1 MWQRLQDLPWFVR
14 WPLKWAVFGLT
25 LFLVSFPDP
34 RIFVRHVQHWRD
46 PNAMLDP
53 DLPELQPWVAELR
66 ILLKPEMKPRQAL
79 KTVEKFVYQKVPYKF
94 DWETWGS
101 ADYLPTLPEVLDM
114 GAEDCDGQAVVAASL
129 LRKLGYQAD
138 LVTDFA
144 HVWVKTE
151 HGDTMSPG
159 KRHGAVAGKKGVEV
173 RWRALTETLPQA
185 LAYSVS
191 PFPLGRELI
200 VVAVAWLLLLRPRT
214 RWSIRLIC
222 LATIIQGLL
231 FMRAGGANWKQPVV
245 WAQWWGLVQL
255 VGAAGVL
262 LVFGWRAGRRVPPEA
277 EAAVAVGGS

>member
-1 MWQRLQDLPWFVR
+1 MWKRLQELPWFGR
-14 WPLKWAVFGLT
+14 WPLKWAAFGLT
-25 LFLVSFPDP
+25 LFLVSFPNP
-34 RIFVRHVQHWRD
+34 MIFVRHVQHWRN

-66 ILLKPEMKPRQAL
+66 TRLKPEMKPRQAL
-79 KTVEKFVYQKVPYKF
+79 KTVEKYVYQQVPYKF

-159 KRHGAVAGKKGVEV
+159 KRRGAVAGKKGVEV
-173 RWRALTETLPQA
+173 RWQALTETLPQA

-200 VVAVAWLLLLRPRT
+200 VVAVAWLLLLRPGT
-214 RWSIRLIC
+214 RWSIRVIC
-222 LATIIQGLL
+222 LVVIVEGLL
-231 FMRAGGANWKQPVV
+231 FLRAGGTNWRQPVV

-262 LVFGWRAGRRVPPEA
+262 LVLGRRAGRGVRSEA
-277 EAAVAVGGS
+277 DPAAAVGPS